1 MSEESMY
8 NISDFISDE
17 LANDKVLIVKL
28 VNGDSITA
36 INPDP
41 SALEDAEVK
50 KIDIDQI
57 KGYLTLYTSNDEY
70 VYINENTIV
79 SIEFD
84 GEHFGAVVV

>member
-1 MSEESMY
+1 MY

-36 INPDP
+36 IKPDP
-41 SALEDAEVK
+41 SALEDAGVK

-70 VYINENTIV
+70 VYINENAIV